1 MPKKNKK
8 DNIIIS
14 SDCLYD
20 LTNAISAAFA
30 VNDFFKNKNV
40 IIYDYATGQKMMVN
54 IKDKND
60 YSIHYNKRK
69 GALI

>member
-8 DNIIIS
+8 DTIIS
-14 SDCLYD
+14 SDYLYD

-40 IIYDYATGQKMMVN
+40 IIYDYVTDHKMMVN
-54 IKDKND
+54 IRDKND
-60 YSIHYNKRK
+60 YSIHFD
-69 GALI
+69 